1 MMELWRDLKE
11 RMVRL
16 RELTRESST
25 LGGGWQTRHGKTDR
39 LWAMRADDV
48 GVDLDRAGGDVG
60 GAGVDDD
67 ERMGLLWS
75 AAEVS
80 AAFST
85 VRTKMLTPWSRW
97 RVVWS
102 VEVHDGQVCTL
113 GCPVNVLESIDE

>member
-1 MMELWRDLKE
+1 
-11 RMVRL
+11 
-16 RELTRESST
+16 
-25 LGGGWQTRHGKTDR
+25 
-39 LWAMRADDV
+39 MRVDDV

-67 ERMGLLWS
+67 ERTGLLWS
-75 AAEVS
+75 AVEVS